1 MSDLD
6 ARAELIMQ
14 YFSGA
19 QLTVKAMLAAESIE
33 KDIDKLNF
41 IREYLPDEWD
51 HMLMIAEK
59 EAGR

>member
-1 MSDLD
+1 MTDLD
-6 ARAELIMQ
+6 AKTELIMQ

-41 IREYLPDEWD
+41 IREYLPEEWD
-51 HMLMIAEK
+51 RMLMIAEK
-59 EAGR
+59 EAAR